1 MLPQPHPAPVT
12 SWHLVASGMHGGHG
26 LMAPAPLWFPPTP
39 LGEPGCP
46 FRHLPAGCTCL
57 GSFTMIWVWD
67 PCASPTGLFPPDLS
81 ARHLP
86 SPSPLQGCHA
96 PSPQPSCMCP
106 SQAVPYVNQESS
118 HLLNQTPF
126 STAFSPVLGVTC
138 SLPHQSV
145 DGSSAAPLLRSS
157 IGQSDTCGCCCLC
170 CGGLCTL
177 RGHEPSAP
185 VFLSLPASLP
195 LPEGKVEWGGLRVAA
210 GSCAPFPEGT
220 SDGGRF
226 LGPWS

>member
-1 MLPQPHPAPVT
+1 M
-12 SWHLVASGMHGGHG
+12 ASGGLRDARWSWAHGSGPTVVPSNTPG
-26 LMAPAPLWFPPTP
+26 RAWVSVSSPPSR
-39 LGEPGCP
+39 L
-46 FRHLPAGCTCL
+46 HVS

-118 HLLNQTPF
+118 HPLNQTPF